1 MSRVFTPLTPA
12 ADTPWFCTATGPLP
26 WPKQVRRRSQRSE
39 FQQGGQSLAGRYSH
53 KEGMTTTCQQ
63 EIYHQVPSLQS
74 ALPAGLALADI
85 CPRPCFYGLIQLTSV
100 HPEQTVIAGNTSYVG
115 KSYLSA
121 IQRVFMYKCLHKLL
135 GSNVT

>member
-1 MSRVFTPLTPA
+1 M
-12 ADTPWFCTATGPLP
+12 
-26 WPKQVRRRSQRSE
+26 
-39 FQQGGQSLAGRYSH
+39 
-53 KEGMTTTCQQ
+53 TCQQ

-85 CPRPCFYGLIQLTSV
+85 RPRPCFYGLAQLTSV
-100 HPEQTVIAGNTSYVG
+100 HPEQTVIAGNTSYVD
-115 KSYLSA
+115 KSYLGA

>member
-1 MSRVFTPLTPA
+1 MSRVFTPLTPG

-100 HPEQTVIAGNTSYVG
+100 HPEQTVIAGNTLYVG